1 MTLGV
6 WLTFLMASFFVSISP
21 GAGAINT
28 INSGINNGVKSA
40 LPTILGL
47 QLGYGIQI
55 LAVAIGIG
63 AVLAS
68 STTIFS
74 FIKWMGVAY
83 LIWLGVQKWR
93 SPSSLGN
100 INNDENTKKKQFWKS
115 FFVNLTNPKATV
127 FLVAL
132 FPQFLSNSSSSSHIS
147 QLLIMGGTLLAVD
160 IIVMF
165 CYAELASQLKRFI
178 NSTSRIQFMNRAFG
192 SFFIIAAIMLAAYKK
207 T

>member
-1 MTLGV
+1 MSLGV
-6 WLTFLMASFFVSISP
+6 WLTFLMASFLVSISP

-28 INSGINNGVKSA
+28 MNSGINDGVKSA
-40 LPTILGL
+40 FPTILGL

-93 SPSSLGN
+93 SPGSLGN
-100 INNDENTKKKQFWKS
+100 INSEENTKKKQFWQS
-115 FFVNLTNPKATV
+115 AFVNLTNPKATV

-132 FPQFLSNSSSSSHIS
+132 FPQFLSNSSTSSYML
-147 QLLIMGGTLLAVD
+147 QLLLMGGTLLAVD

-165 CYAELASQLKRFI
+165 CYAALASQLKRFV
-178 NSTSRIQFMNRAFG
+178 NSTSRMKLMNRAFG
-192 SFFIIAAIMLAAYKK
+192 SFFILAAIMLAAYKK